1 MGTGKDCAAVIC
13 DIKLQTKMGQCAFKV
28 LAQQLAKRM
37 GWAMPAQD
45 FAGPVVE
52 HRLHLLDVLSREL
65 IEPRTRGE
73 KLAQQAIG
81 VLIRAPL
88 PGTMRVCE
96 VHLNLRLL
104 REETVLAH
112 FLALIIRER
121 AAQLGGQRAQF
132 TRE

>member
-1 MGTGKDCAAVIC
+1 PLRGRVRVGGVLSLRAQRSNLDFGSEEGGG
-13 DIKLQTKMGQCAFKV
+13 IKWRRKKWSPCAFKV

-65 IEPRTRGE
+65 IEPRPLGE

-96 VHLNLRLL
+96 VHLN
-104 REETVLAH
+104 
-112 FLALIIRER
+112 
-121 AAQLGGQRAQF
+121 
-132 TRE
+132 